1 MTDDIKVSVCVVT
14 YNHGKYI
21 EECVQSILNQ
31 IVDFRYEIIIG
42 DDLSTDE
49 TRDILIELQQKNP
62 DVIRLL
68 FHEENIGATRNY
80 LKVHSEAKGEYVCH
94 MDGDDF
100 WLPGKMAFQAA
111 ILDENPVYSQTWT
124 FAKLVNDNS
133 TQLGVFPSKLAKYFY
148 PSVISARDI
157 ASSYAVVGHHSTQM
171 YRRSCKANLKPP
183 RGEVLDFWFAFN
195 YSLTGPSFY
204 SKEVLSAYRI
214 TSSPS
219 VTRSKSNKKAAVDYL
234 SDNILD
240 LASSNPEYKKFLR
253 TNMIVRFIF
262 SMLAGHDLKVIWKA
276 LYSTKDYGVSLK
288 YLVRSMFYFL
298 IQKIK

>member
-1 MTDDIKVSVCVVT
+1 MVDDIKVSVCVVA

-31 IVDFRYEIIIG
+31 VVDFRYEIIIG

-80 LKVHSEAKGEYVCH
+80 LKVHAEAKGEYVCH

-100 WLPGKMAFQAA
+100 WLPGKMASQSA
-111 ILDENPVYSQTWT
+111 ILDENPSYSQTWT
-124 FAKLVNDNS
+124 FAKLVNDNG
-133 TQLGVFPSKLAKYFY
+133 TELGVFPSKLAKYFY

-171 YRRSCKANLKPP
+171 YRRSCRANLKPP
-183 RGEVLDFWFAFN
+183 CSEVLDFWFAFN
-195 YSLTGPSFY
+195 YSLTGPSYY

-219 VTRSKSNKKAAVDYL
+219 VTRSKSNKKATVDYL
-234 SDNILD
+234 ADNILD

-262 SMLAGHDLKVIWKA
+262 SMLAGHDLKVIRQA